1 MKIRV
6 ASEMST
12 VEHPQLLTSLGK
24 QENEEEHVGQIFA
37 GVVKLGISTL
47 SMVLSTWFCFY

>member
-24 QENEEEHVGQIFA
+24 QENEEEHFGQIFA